1 MANTKK
7 TITFDDLM
15 ALARR
20 YSVNDNEM
28 FISCA
33 RQYEMQT
40 NLIDKMKKAIEDD
53 EMLVT
58 KEYVKGRENVM
69 ANPLIKELPKHYDS
83 ANKTL
88 GIMLSIIEAMGSKS
102 ELKQSKLNQLM
113 NE

>member
-1 MANTKK
+1 MAKAQK

-15 ALARR
+15 KLAKRF
-20 YSVNDNEM
+20 SVEDNEM

-33 RQYEMQT
+33 KQYEMQT
-40 NLIDKMKKAIEDD
+40 NLIDKMKRAIEDD

-88 GIMLSIIEAMGSKS
+88 GIMLNIIEAMGSREEK
-102 ELKQSKLNQLM
+102 KQSKLNELM

>member
-33 RQYEMQT
+33 KQYEMQT

-88 GIMLSIIEAMGSKS
+88 GIMLNIIEAMGSKS
-102 ELKQSKLNQLM
+102 ERKQSKLNELM

>member
-1 MANTKK
+1 MAFTKK
-7 TITFDDLM
+7 SITFDDLM
-15 ALARR
+15 SLAKRFN
-20 YSVNDNEM
+20 VDTNEM

-33 RQYEMQT
+33 KQYEMQV

-88 GIMLSIIEAMGSKS
+88 SIMLNIIEAMGSKEAKKTSKLS
-102 ELKQSKLNQLM
+102 ELM
-113 NE
+113 DE